1 MSIEK
6 YTEDEL
12 CTMYRD
18 AKDKSKQIKILADMA
33 NTSQEKVI
41 EMLSAHGMI
50 SGLPETRKRTTV
62 KKFVFTPELTSD
74 LHRLYQQGMKPAEIA
89 EHLGIP
95 VEKVRKKIGNDKR
108 RGLLQKSIEKQKEQ
122 TEDVS
127 TQKPIAPSIEEKTL
141 KQPEKREN
149 QSMSLVSA
157 FEDLRR
163 LVGNCAEN
171 VITSFYVNEEDRQL
185 VINFMRGDERYCLHL
200 EEN

>member
-1 MSIEK
+1 MSSEK

-41 EMLSAHGMI
+41 EMLNAHGMI
-50 SGLPETRKRTTV
+50 SGVQRKR
-62 KKFVFTPELTSD
+62 KPSANFVFTPELTSD

-95 VEKVRKKIGNDKR
+95 VEKVRKKIENDKR

-122 TEDVS
+122 SEDVS

-163 LVGNCAEN
+163 FVGNCAEN